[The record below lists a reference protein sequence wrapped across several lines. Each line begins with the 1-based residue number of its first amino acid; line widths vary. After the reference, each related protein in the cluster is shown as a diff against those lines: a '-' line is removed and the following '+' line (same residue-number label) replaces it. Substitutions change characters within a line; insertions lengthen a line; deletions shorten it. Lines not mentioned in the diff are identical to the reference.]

1 MSRRQAC
8 RAAARTRAKALMRT
22 ARAARPGRRAGPQT
36 RRHGV
41 TLPRKRAGGAA
52 GPAPALRPGPG
63 PRARL
68 QRPAPVAVLE
78 GGDGQAVGDHD
89 QPLAVRALVR
99 GVHAGL
105 RRAFPV
111 LRRGLGVAVQRG
123 PALALAQPLQ
133 QQPVCAAPRA
143 ASGRAAA
150 ARTCCVWAPPRPSL
164 DAAGGQPGWRAA
176 AGGKHAERVPRR
188 VCPQGRQERWPGRA
202 STPGCTRP
210 RERDRHHR
218 EGRAARCRQAGPSAR
233 PQPLPTRPRHAP
245 SAPCPRPL
253 RHARAR
259 RPACPHAGAPAAQ
272 RGAPTRELGTPG
284 TPSVCEGCRLTGEVG
299 RSSVSCPSTL
309 PSAMVRPLRSP
320 SACARPPHVRMAH
333 HCLPVVAHE
342 PRAQQDRVWQAGML
356 TARS

>member
-164 DAAGGQPGWRAA
+164 DAAVDSRRGARLQGGSTQSACRAGSAHRAGRSAGRGEPARPGARVRVSVTGITARAVLPA
-176 AGGKHAERVPRR
+176 AGRQDQAQDRSRCRR
-188 VCPQGRQERWPGRA
+188 GLG
-202 STPGCTRP
+202 TRP
-210 RERDRHHR
+210 ARHI
-218 EGRAARCRQAGPSAR
+218 
-233 PQPLPTRPRHAP
+233 
-245 SAPCPRPL
+245 APCPRAPPSMPA
-253 RHARAR
+253 RRGAGRAAGRTHARAGDAR
-259 RPACPHAGAPAAQ
+259 DAQRLRGLPVDGRGGQVLRLLPEHASLRHGPPAAQPLSMRAAPACPDGASLP
-272 RGAPTRELGTPG
+272 PG
-284 TPSVCEGCRLTGEVG
+284 G
-299 RSSVSCPSTL
+299 RS
-309 PSAMVRPLRSP
+309 
-320 SACARPPHVRMAH
+320 
-333 HCLPVVAHE
+333 
-342 PRAQQDRVWQAGML
+342 
-356 TARS
+356 